1 MSIPRRPL
9 SSIPDTGRPTV
20 ASPNNEVFWRIPTWF
35 PDIDPTV
42 LDKLKSY
49 HSELIRFNNTVN
61 LIGVKT
67 IPTADLVHFADSI
80 LAARLIMQGVDSQP
94 SPIDVIHDFGSGN
107 GFPGLVLAIL
117 YPKLKVIC
125 VDTDQRKCEF
135 LKHVVSHLKLSNVEV
150 TTRAV
155 EAFPE
160 NSVKY
165 AVSRGFAPIPRAVL
179 VTRKIIPLG
188 GSYYHMKS
196 EEWAAEIAAIP
207 TQLCSF
213 WSPALIGEYRLP
225 VGEVKFAVV
234 RTDRTGS

>member
-1 MSIPRRPL
+1 MEFPPSKK
-9 SSIPDTGRPTV
+9 PTI
-20 ASPNNEVFWRIPTWF
+20 ASPNNEVLWRVPEWF
-35 PDIDPTV
+35 PDLNPTV
-42 LDKLKSY
+42 LEKLKSY

-80 LAARLIMQGVDSQP
+80 LAAKLIMQSVDGKP

-107 GFPGLVLAIL
+107 GFPGLILAIM

-135 LKHVVSHLKLSNVEV
+135 LKHMTSHLKLTNVEV

-160 NSVKY
+160 NSVKW
-165 AVSRGFAPIPRAVL
+165 AVSRGFAQIPKAVL
-179 VTRKIIPLG
+179 LTRKIIPLG
-188 GSYYHMKS
+188 GSYFHLKS

-213 WSPALIGEYRLP
+213 WSPALVGQYRLP
-225 VGEVKFAVV
+225 VGEINFAVV
-234 RTDRTGS
+234 RTDRIGS